1 MLLDRAAMAFLNS
14 SFSNNNTTNNYHNSN
29 SNSNNSSV
37 YGLRDADCNYYDY
50 DADYDYY
57 NVADRASRNLSKPH
71 YIIALIVGSLAV
83 IANVFSLAALVQVRR
98 AWSAHFRLLLSLMI
112 SDLLVALTVILYVI
126 NKVTNP
132 GTEAGVGPV
141 GMRLKSRCGFMMIKA
156 LNTMGL
162 NITLLNLMG
171 MALDHYLA
179 VIKPLHHISLL
190 DKRRVSIMIIL
201 FWVIAFVTGF
211 SNFLSP
217 MWEIQKYRNSTYNY
231 CEYAW
236 TTSYQEEYT
245 MFTIALLCL
254 CLMMFMYIRIYQK
267 VHCRFQQ
274 EDMKKIARNRRALL
288 TTFLILGS
296 FMLCW
301 LPTCLLQISLLVISH
316 IKPEM
321 LQNIHQCLLIVD
333 KYFYDLLLLNTLCD
347 PIIYVVRISDVK
359 AGYRQMFMKCF
370 SLKLHRNVSINTS
383 RSDFLFTSRSSS
395 VKIRSKED
403 WSSPDREIVGVNND
417 LGCTKNVQSEVYTN
431 SMTDK
436 PSVTAALLEK
446 QESFL

>member
-1 MLLDRAAMAFLNS
+1 
-14 SFSNNNTTNNYHNSN
+14 
-29 SNSNNSSV
+29 
-37 YGLRDADCNYYDY
+37 
-50 DADYDYY
+50 
-57 NVADRASRNLSKPH
+57 
-71 YIIALIVGSLAV
+71 
-83 IANVFSLAALVQVRR
+83 
-98 AWSAHFRLLLSLMI
+98 MI

-359 AGYRQMFMKCF
+359 AGYRRMFMKCF